1 MNHDDPIESV
11 YDGFCGTPLHFG
23 GMYREQNRSAVA
35 GGLGV
40 WGAIHIPSVAISI
53 NGPHAHLCFASPWLQ
68 VCCVASCRYPLCMS
82 RLAGAIRHRA
92 AEVRRPYEFIGI
104 FDFVAFALHHKVEVF
119 MLFGSYVVDLLQT
132 FTSSWKP
139 SSADWPKARVAAVV
153 GVSNWQSAVGPDG
166 TLQALL
172 PAVSHYVIGL
182 AVDHGA
188 PTPFAACPSSSAV
201 RAAMRANWVLRPTA
215 TQGDCGI
222 DALCY
227 HLGRPRTRASWQAI
241 RTDIADFMD
250 KIADDP
256 VWQDVFVATQE
267 YVRKAAAP
275 AVGCLGPPVG
285 SVAASASSCG
295 SSTAAS
301 VPSCALQLVASPPSG
316 TSPPEAL
323 PAALLAPAP
332 PPLPPPPFPCDDA
345 EGGALVKEAV
355 APVNV
360 GGDSAFVAW
369 IRSMSAA
376 ELLQVTQSAATFRD
390 AEAAAFPPRKDASGP
405 IVKKLVIKTKGTSL
419 VTYRVALGHAFLRWR
434 AAEGHDSKAFYKDT
448 DGQYQRKIGR
458 RKRTYVRRYVRK
470 VSPTLWWQA
479 PARQVVT

>member
-1 MNHDDPIESV
+1 
-11 YDGFCGTPLHFG
+11 
-23 GMYREQNRSAVA
+23 
-35 GGLGV
+35 
-40 WGAIHIPSVAISI
+40 
-53 NGPHAHLCFASPWLQ
+53 
-68 VCCVASCRYPLCMS
+68 
-82 RLAGAIRHRA
+82 
-92 AEVRRPYEFIGI
+92 VRRPYEFIGI
-104 FDFVAFALHHKVEVF
+104 FDFVAFALHHKVEVL

-132 FTSSWKP
+132 FTGSWKP
-139 SSADWPKARVAAVV
+139 LSADWPKARVAAVV
-153 GVSNWQSAVGPDG
+153 GVSHWQSAVGPDG

-301 VPSCALQLVASPPSG
+301 VPS
-316 TSPPEAL
+316 
-323 PAALLAPAP
+323 
-332 PPLPPPPFPCDDA
+332 
-345 EGGALVKEAV
+345 
-355 APVNV
+355 
-360 GGDSAFVAW
+360 
-369 IRSMSAA
+369 
-376 ELLQVTQSAATFRD
+376 
-390 AEAAAFPPRKDASGP
+390 
-405 IVKKLVIKTKGTSL
+405 
-419 VTYRVALGHAFLRWR
+419 
-434 AAEGHDSKAFYKDT
+434 
-448 DGQYQRKIGR
+448 
-458 RKRTYVRRYVRK
+458 
-470 VSPTLWWQA
+470 
-479 PARQVVT
+479 